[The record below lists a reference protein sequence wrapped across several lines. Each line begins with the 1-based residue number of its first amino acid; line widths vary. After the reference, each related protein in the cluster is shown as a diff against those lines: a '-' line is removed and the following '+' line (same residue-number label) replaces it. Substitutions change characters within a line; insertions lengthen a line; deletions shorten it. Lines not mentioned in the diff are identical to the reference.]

1 MKVDIE
7 RRKKLAEHL
16 RHLAT
21 GQISND
27 EFEESITDDVTYGWL
42 PEQYY
47 RSKESKVDDPVI
59 RPIVEYAWCLYND
72 TENHK
77 LVGRY
82 KLSDFQEKEI
92 ARLIL
97 FLRSG
102 QEYTWD
108 YVDITNPILRFSF
121 KEIMQSILTFG
132 KYYRDHKLTWLK
144 QIEDMKKKGDF
155 EFWPFKTKEMFEE
168 QLKHQPFLVGQ

>member
-1 MKVDIE
+1 MIDIE

-16 RHLAT
+16 RHFAT

-27 EFEESITDDVTYGWL
+27 GFEGAVVDNVTYGWL

-59 RPIVEYAWCLYND
+59 RPIVEYAWCLYSD
-72 TENHK
+72 LENHK
-77 LVGRY
+77 LVNQF
-82 KLSDFQEKEI
+82 KLTEFQEKEI

-97 FLRSG
+97 FLHSG
-102 QEYTWD
+102 QDYTWD
-108 YVDITNPILRFSF
+108 YVDITSPLLRFSF
-121 KEIMQSILTFG
+121 KEIMQSIVTFG
-132 KYYRDHKLTWLK
+132 QYYRDQKLTREK

-155 EFWPFKTKEMFEE
+155 EYWPFKTKELYQD
-168 QLKHQPFLVGQ
+168 QLKRQPFLIGR

>member
-1 MKVDIE
+1 MIDIE
-7 RRKKLAEHL
+7 RRRKLAEHL
-16 RHLAT
+16 RHFAT

-27 EFEESITDDVTYGWL
+27 EFEGSVVDDVTYGWL

-47 RSKESKVDDPVI
+47 RSKESKTDDPVI
-59 RPIVEYAWCLYND
+59 RPVVEYAWCLYSD
-72 TENHK
+72 LENHK
-77 LVGRY
+77 LVGQF
-82 KLSDFQEKEI
+82 KLTEYQEKEI

-108 YVDITNPILRFSF
+108 LVDITSPLLRFSF
-121 KEIMQSILTFG
+121 VEIMQSILTFG
-132 KYYRDHKLTWLK
+132 KYYRDQRLTRGQ

-155 EFWPFKTKEMFEE
+155 QYWPFKTLADFEE
-168 QLKHQPFLVGQ
+168 QLKHQPFLVGE